1 MIRFIASTSNTG
13 TTGKDAGASRNVMP
27 RTVDAQGLSGAR
39 SGSRLPRFV
48 GEVPSLPIII
58 RSYRDSDRNDV
69 VALWEVCDL
78 IRPWNAPDKDIRRKQ
93 RVQGHLFLVAEL
105 DDEIVGSAMAGYDG
119 HRGWVNYLATDPA
132 YQRQGIATLLMDAA
146 EQGLAEMGCPKINI
160 QIRADN
166 VEAIAF
172 YESIG
177 FTADDV
183 INMGKRLEED

>member
-1 MIRFIASTSNTG
+1 
-13 TTGKDAGASRNVMP
+13 MP

-48 GEVPSLPIII
+48 GEVP
-58 RSYRDSDRNDV
+58 
-69 VALWEVCDL
+69 
-78 IRPWNAPDKDIRRKQ
+78 
-93 RVQGHLFLVAEL
+93 
-105 DDEIVGSAMAGYDG
+105 
-119 HRGWVNYLATDPA
+119 
-132 YQRQGIATLLMDAA
+132 
-146 EQGLAEMGCPKINI
+146 

-183 INMGKRLEED
+183 INMGKRLEEDCYIKGRGRGVATHAARHRGLR